1 MAQWLRFPLQGMW
14 VQSLVGELARTN
26 CHMLCRAAKSED
38 PQITNAGDGVEKRE
52 SSYTVGTNGNRC
64 RLYGEQYV
72 DSLRNLK
79 IKVPHDSETPFLG
92 IYPEKTSNSKRH
104 MHLNVHCSI
113 IYNSQDMEATQ
124 MTINDEW
131 IKNVV
136 HILYIYIYIHVQWSI
151 TQPQERRK

>member
-1 MAQWLRFPLQGMW
+1 M
-14 VQSLVGELARTN
+14 
-26 CHMLCRAAKSED
+26 
-38 PQITNAGDGVEKRE
+38 EKRE
-52 SSYTVGTNGNRC
+52 SSYTVGMNGNWC

-79 IKVPHDSETPFLG
+79 IKVPHDSEIPFLS

-136 HILYIYIYIHVQWSI
+136 HILYIYIYIHVRWSI
-151 TQPQERRK
+151 SQPQERRK